1 MWSDR
6 MATTRI
12 EVYCDTELA
21 QMIEQAAE
29 ERDMTESKWL
39 KEAARQKLQ
48 RNELESDN

>member
-21 QMIEQAAE
+21 QMIEEAAE
-29 ERDMTESKWL
+29 DRDMTESKWL

-48 RNELESDN
+48 RNELEVED